1 MYSLLAL
8 LLMIVLPLPM
18 LISGNT
24 RGESPYRAILKGAI
38 MTCGG
43 IALLFVV
50 SMLLGN
56 SIITEL
62 RTAVDSICH
71 QLAPNDQLAQTFK
84 LGDAGVTER
93 FKKYR
98 EIYNRI
104 LQLTPSSMMISALVI
119 SWIEGLIVG
128 KRKTSEGEPHKPV
141 PPMRTLQLPRG
152 AVWGWLFILLASWIC
167 KWAGASFAPTLTANV
182 DILFELTFALQGIS
196 LVLFF
201 FYEKKIPKVVPIL
214 IVIVCWLMPMGL
226 TLLFIVGLLDMMF
239 PLRQRIVDRG
249 NREEK

>member
-71 QLAPNDQLAQTFK
+71 QLATNDQLAQTFK
-84 LGDAGVTER
+84 LGDAGVME
-93 FKKYR
+93 
-98 EIYNRI
+98 
-104 LQLTPSSMMISALVI
+104 
-119 SWIEGLIVG
+119 
-128 KRKTSEGEPHKPV
+128 
-141 PPMRTLQLPRG
+141 
-152 AVWGWLFILLASWIC
+152 
-167 KWAGASFAPTLTANV
+167 
-182 DILFELTFALQGIS
+182 
-196 LVLFF
+196 
-201 FYEKKIPKVVPIL
+201 
-214 IVIVCWLMPMGL
+214 
-226 TLLFIVGLLDMMF
+226 
-239 PLRQRIVDRG
+239 
-249 NREEK
+249 